1 MVQFKKQNEV
11 ATLESQLTV
20 SPQMAKLLK
29 HHEKRVKA
37 FIKDANIKCEHLV
50 VDNTSILGAPIT
62 EGNAT
67 ETISQLEEVHKKLL
81 HIFEKEALVEEAQ
94 KKAAAEEQ
102 RKKVAD
108 EEDFNIE
115 RMKEVVDGF
124 AEKARI
130 KNMGILTIVHNGTTG
145 EVNVFGTMPPRIAT
159 MLLLATHEE
168 D

>member
-1 MVQFKKQNEV
+1 M
-11 ATLESQLTV
+11 ASLESQIVVT
-20 SPQMAKLLK
+20 PQMAELLK
-29 HHEKRVKA
+29 SNDKRVKA

-94 KKAAAEEQ
+94 KKAAAEEA
-102 RKKVAD
+102 KKKAAD
-108 EEDFNIE
+108 EEFGLGTIKSFTDPLIDKA
-115 RMKEVVDGF
+115 KEKKIGMFVI
-124 AEKARI
+124 A
-130 KNMGILTIVHNGTTG
+130 HNGNTG
-145 EVNVFGTMPPRIAT
+145 DCHISGTIPMPVVMAI
-159 MLLLATHEE
+159 LLAANEK